1 MQLSHKQVQNDV
13 DALIVQHLK
22 ARQKQSS
29 KMHKDYEFLLQSISS
44 LYLAGG
50 KRLRPFLFVLAYQA
64 YGGKKYHQVLPIAAS
79 VELLHCAMLVHDDV
93 IDRDYLRHG
102 KKNIAGMYQERY
114 AEVKNVQ
121 TDHEYLANNTAILAG
136 DLLLSDTYQL
146 VIDSN
151 IADLDKIRVMKFLG
165 KAVDTTVGGQLLDN
179 EAGLFHG
186 AKTDSVLIATYK
198 TSYYSFTLPLL
209 LGSMLA
215 GSDVNSQKDLVSI
228 GTSLGIAF
236 QIADDL
242 QGIFG
247 VSSHTGKPDFGDLR
261 EGKQTYL
268 LQTTMELAT
277 LKQKNMLN
285 SIIGNP
291 KCDKKMSQ
299 NVQNIMT
306 ETGAKTAVEQKI
318 QSYTKQAKSTINKLQ
333 IDDKHKKL
341 LVEFTNQ
348 AIK

>member
-1 MQLSHKQVQNDV
+1 MHRSYKQVQKDIN
-13 DALIVQHLK
+13 ALIAQHLA
-22 ARQKQSS
+22 ARQKLSTQ
-29 KMHKDYEFLLQSISS
+29 MHKDYGFLWQSILN

-64 YGGKKYHQVLPIAAS
+64 YGGKNYHDILPVAGS
-79 VELLHCAMLVHDDV
+79 VELLHSAMLVHDDV
-93 IDRDYLRHG
+93 IDRDYVRHG
-102 KKNIAGMYQERY
+102 KKNIAGMYLERY
-114 AEVKNVQ
+114 AELVNIQ
-121 TDHEYLANNTAILAG
+121 TDHDHLANSAAILAG
-136 DLLLSDTYQL
+136 DLLLSDAYQL
-146 VIDSN
+146 VINSK
-151 IADLDKIRVMKFLG
+151 ISDLDKIRAMKLLG
-165 KAVDTTVGGQLLDN
+165 KAVDTTVGGQVLDS
-179 EAGLFHG
+179 EATLFLG
-186 AKTDSVLIATYK
+186 SKTDSLLTAKYK

-215 GSDVNSQKDLVSI
+215 GANDKSQKDLESI

-236 QIADDL
+236 QLADDL

-247 VSSHTGKPDFGDLR
+247 KSSHTGKPDFGDLR

-268 LQTTMELAT
+268 LQTTRELAT
-277 LKQKNMLN
+277 KEQKKVLS

-299 NVQNIMT
+299 TVQNIIT

-318 QSYTKQAKSTINKLQ
+318 QNYNKQAQLTINKLQ